1 MFLTSCLQIN
11 KGTHFLYYGNY
22 SGVFDAL
29 ESRKTMTTLARNRK
43 KAIEQFFILR
53 HLYFLVSPLV
63 WKKSNYTPSPLSYP
77 PRCFSF
83 YKQVQTRFKETDT
96 HMIKPKLK
104 LILAILA
111 IENVDHLRCTICI
124 PGVSW
129 IVLIKR
135 LTWILKKNSSLYR
148 VNSLARQPLIR

>member
-11 KGTHFLYYGNY
+11 EGAHFLYYGKY
-22 SGVFDAL
+22 SGDFYSL
-29 ESRKTMTTLARNRK
+29 ESRKTMTTLVRNGK
-43 KAIEQFFILR
+43 KAIEQFFISR

-63 WKKSNYTPSPLSYP
+63 WKKSNYTPSPLPSSP
-77 PRCFSF
+77 KCFSF

-104 LILAILA
+104 LILAILV

-135 LTWILKKNSSLYR
+135 LTWILKKKIHLSTE
-148 VNSLARQPLIR
+148 